1 MKYPINRLASVIVL
15 LYTGTAAAQTP
26 VYDLEQLQRSGFSF
40 SIAPLIQGSSD
51 IDGGGSY
58 SMSSLLIR
66 ISATKPVSTRT
77 FVGFGISY
85 GITKYDFENPSAFN
99 GQQPWNDIR
108 SLNFSLPVVFRT
120 DNNWTFVAT
129 PSIGTFQEV
138 DADWR
143 DSLTYGAILIGS
155 YNFERGNRIGIGLG
169 AFDRLDE
176 TALFPF
182 LSVKWQLTDNLRIGN
197 ALNAGPTGPA
207 GLQLAYRFSEKWEA
221 AIGFS
226 RRSFRFRLD
235 DTGLAPGG
243 IGTQDGRL
251 LFLRLSTNLTP
262 TMHLDLHAGIN
273 HDGNLILENNENTPV
288 ASADYEAVPLLA
300 LNLSGRF

>member
-1 MKYPINRLASVIVL
+1 MKYQINRLVGLIVL
-15 LYTGTAAAQTP
+15 LYIGTAVAQTAI
-26 VYDLEQLQRSGFSF
+26 YDLEQLQRSGFSF
-40 SIAPLIQGSSD
+40 SIAPFIQGSSD

-66 ISATKPVSTRT
+66 MSAIKPVSTRT
-77 FVGFGISY
+77 FMGFGISY
-85 GITKYDFENPSAFN
+85 DITNYDFENLSAFN
-99 GQQPWNDIR
+99 GQQPWNNIR
-108 SLNFSLPVVFRT
+108 SLNFSLPVVFLT
-120 DNNWTFVAT
+120 DNHWTFVAS

-143 DSLTYGAILIGS
+143 DSLAYGAILIGS

-176 TALFPF
+176 TAFFPF

-235 DTGLAPGG
+235 DTGIAPGG
-243 IGTQDGRL
+243 IGTQDGKL
-251 LFLRLSTNLTP
+251 LFLRLSTDLTR
-262 TMHLDLHAGIN
+262 TLHLDLHAGIN
-273 HDGNLILENNENTPV
+273 HDGNLILENNENVTV
-288 ASADYEAVPLLA
+288 ASADYETAPLLA

>member
-1 MKYPINRLASVIVL
+1 MKHLISRLLGSAVL
-15 LYTGTAAAQTP
+15 FYIGTAAAQTAI
-26 VYDLEQLQRSGFSF
+26 YDLEQLQRSGYSF
-40 SIAPLIQGSSD
+40 SIAPFIQGSTD

-66 ISATKPVSTRT
+66 MSAMKPVSTQT
-77 FVGFGISY
+77 FMGIGISY
-85 GITKYDFENPSAFN
+85 DITNYDFENPSAFY
-99 GQQPWNDIR
+99 GQQPWNKIR
-108 SLNFSLPVVFRT
+108 SLNLSLPVVFRT
-120 DNNWTFVAT
+120 DNHWTFVAS

-143 DSLTYGAILIGS
+143 DSLAYGAILIGS

-182 LSVKWQLTDNLRIGN
+182 LSVKWQLTENLRIGN

-226 RRSFRFRLD
+226 RLSFRFRLD
-235 DTGLAPGG
+235 DTGIAPGG
-243 IGTQDGRL
+243 IGTQTGRL
-251 LFLRLSTNLTP
+251 LFLRLSTDLTR
-262 TMHLDLHAGIN
+262 TLHLDLHAGIN
-273 HDGNLILENNENTPV
+273 HDGNLILENNENVTV
-288 ASADYEAVPLLA
+288 ASADYDTAPLLA
-300 LNLSGRF
+300 LNLSGHF

>member
-1 MKYPINRLASVIVL
+1 MKYQISRLLCLTVL
-15 LYTGTAAAQTP
+15 FYFGTAAAQTAI
-26 VYDLEQLQRSGFSF
+26 YDLEQLQRSGYAF
-40 SIAPLIQGSSD
+40 SIAPFIQGSSD

-66 ISATKPVSTRT
+66 MSAIKPVSTRT
-77 FVGFGISY
+77 FMGFGISY
-85 GITKYDFENPSAFN
+85 DITNYDFENPSAFN
-99 GQQPWNDIR
+99 GQQPWNNIR

-120 DNNWTFVAT
+120 DYHWTFVAS

-143 DSLTYGAILIGS
+143 DSLAYGAIFIGS
-155 YNFERGNRIGIGLG
+155 YNFERGNRLGIGLG
-169 AFDRLDE
+169 AFDRFDE

-182 LSVKWQLTDNLRIGN
+182 LSVKWQLTENLRIGN

-235 DTGLAPGG
+235 DTGIAPGG
-243 IGTQDGRL
+243 IGTQAGRL
-251 LFLRLSTNLTP
+251 LFLRLSTDLTR
-262 TMHLDLHAGIN
+262 TLHLDLHAGIN
-273 HDGNLILENNENTPV
+273 HDGNLILENNDNVTV
-288 ASADYEAVPLLA
+288 ASADYETAPLLA
-300 LNLSGRF
+300 LNLSGHF